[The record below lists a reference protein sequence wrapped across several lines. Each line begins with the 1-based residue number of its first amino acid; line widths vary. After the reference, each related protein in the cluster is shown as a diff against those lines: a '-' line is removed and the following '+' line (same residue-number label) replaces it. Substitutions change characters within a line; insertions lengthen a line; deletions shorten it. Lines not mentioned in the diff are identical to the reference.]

1 MRVNLPVTNN
11 EFPFPEGEML
21 VSTTD
26 LSSHITYCNQAFVR
40 VSGYTSD
47 ELVGKPHNVIRHP
60 DMPPEAF
67 RDMWATIQSGLPWS
81 AVVKNR
87 RKNGDHYWVVAN
99 VTPLVENNQPVGY
112 MSVRTKPS
120 LAQVEQ
126 AEALYAAMLGEQQVG
141 ALKTTLLQG
150 HVVHGGWLQVIAR
163 RFRLSAR
170 STTGFVLLALGGS
183 AMVLGAAASGAGM
196 LSWMAA
202 GLATVLASYFALVW
216 IQRRMVKPVEQ
227 AVRVANRMAAGD
239 LTQRSSLHRTDAVG
253 QLFVALNQLN
263 VNLQAMVLDVRSE
276 SARIDT
282 SSHEIAAGSLD
293 LSGRTEHQASSLE
306 QTAASV
312 EQITATVKLSA
323 DNAAKA
329 SELSGEA
336 SRVATRGGQAVAEVV
351 QTMEGI
357 RDASDKI
364 AEITSVIDGIAFQT
378 NILALN
384 AAVEA
389 ARAGEHGRGFAVV
402 ASEVR
407 TLAQRSASAAKEIK
421 LLIHDSAA
429 RVGSGT
435 ALVRNAGATMVDV
448 ISAVRQVND
457 LIEGISVAS
466 SQQAA
471 GILQV
476 NAAVAQLDTVT
487 QQNAAM
493 VEESAA
499 SAQQLKQQAQALSQ
513 AVQIFKLADQ
523 IA

>member
-1 MRVNLPVTNN
+1 MRENLPVTGN
-11 EFPFPEGEML
+11 EFPFPDGEML
-21 VSTTD
+21 VSTTN

-40 VSGYTSD
+40 VSGFAKD
-47 ELVGKPHNVIRHP
+47 ELIGQPHNLIRHP
-60 DMPPEAF
+60 DMPSEAF

-120 LAQVEQ
+120 SEQIRLAQS
-126 AEALYAAMLGEQQVG
+126 LYGAMQGQLQSQS
-141 ALKTTLLQG
+141 AKTTLSQG
-150 HVVHGGWLQVIAR
+150 RVIQGGWLQAIRR
-163 RFRLSAR
+163 RFRLGTSSAVALA
-170 STTGFVLLALGGS
+170 VLAFGGLALAS
-183 AMVLGAAASGAGM
+183 GAAAAGAGV
-196 LSWMAA
+196 LLWIVASAVTILV
-202 GLATVLASYFALVW
+202 GLTIAFWIRSRTVNP
-216 IQRRMVKPVEQ
+216 IKE
-227 AVRVANRMAAGD
+227 AVRAANRMAAGD
-239 LTQRSSLHRTDAVG
+239 LTERSATDHAAEVG
-253 QLFVALNQLN
+253 QLFAALKQLN

-282 SSHEIAAGSLD
+282 SSREIAAGSLD

-323 DNAAKA
+323 DNASKA
-329 SELSGEA
+329 SALSSEA
-336 SRVATRGGQAVAEVV
+336 TRVATRGGQAVSDVV

-357 RDASDKI
+357 RDASGKI
-364 AEITSVIDGIAFQT
+364 EEIISVIDGIAFQT

-407 TLAQRSASAAKEIK
+407 SLAQRSANAAKEIK
-421 LLIHDSAA
+421 SLIQESTA

-435 ALVRNAGATMVDV
+435 SLVRNAGATMGDV

-466 SQQAA
+466 SEQAA

-476 NAAVAQLDTVT
+476 NAAVIQLDNVT

-499 SAQQLKQQAQALSQ
+499 SAQQLKQQAEALSQ

-523 IA
+523 PA